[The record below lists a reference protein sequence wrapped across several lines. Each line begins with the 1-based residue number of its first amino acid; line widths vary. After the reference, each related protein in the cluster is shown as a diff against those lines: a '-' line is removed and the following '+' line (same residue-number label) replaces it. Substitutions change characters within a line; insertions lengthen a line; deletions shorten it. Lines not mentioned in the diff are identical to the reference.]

1 MQAPGPAADVLEVMG
16 TTRTV
21 GSGCDSHDHRARSG
35 PTLGLQPGPHYS
47 RPHDDRD
54 ARAVGRN
61 AQWAGHPKVPGPL
74 RRDEIEEGL
83 SP

>member
-1 MQAPGPAADVLEVMG
+1 MQVPGPAADVLEVMG

-47 RPHDDRD
+47 RPPMIVTH
-54 ARAVGRN
+54 
-61 AQWAGHPKVPGPL
+61 AQWAGTRSGPGPL